1 MKLPSDFF
9 SINGDPFTEEEISA
23 LKRTVDSSLPED
35 YLEFLSFHGGGVIS
49 ETYSHVQ
56 LRTNDSTALEVEATM
71 IFGNATPIDIWE
83 NAIQLDPTWL
93 HDWGFYFC
101 EASNPPEDKFLI
113 NLSNEEFSIGSILYE
128 DEGKVFQVS
137 KDFTSFISLLINS
150 RGKAPKAP
158 QRRSEKFGKFFF
170 PSKTVKNIEF
180 SNANLEH

>member
-1 MKLPSDFF
+1 MTGDFTF
-9 SINGDPFTEEEISA
+9 A
-23 LKRTVDSSLPED
+23 K
-35 YLEFLSFHGGGVIS
+35 
-49 ETYSHVQ
+49 Q
-56 LRTNDSTALEVEATM
+56 
-71 IFGNATPIDIWE
+71 
-83 NAIQLDPTWL
+83 AI
-93 HDWGFYFC
+93 
-101 EASNPPEDKFLI
+101 PPEDKFLI